1 LKLGVPKEVAR
12 GAGDIVLAAPLNE
25 ILLAVSLPP
34 SWMNSRI

>member
-25 ILLAVSLPP
+25 ILRCRVAAAI
-34 SWMNSRI
+34 MDEQ